1 VDQPLK
7 FLRTFL
13 AADDEESAI
22 AMKSAY
28 TAIMLRRGFLI
39 SLLVVAGC
47 SDETLTSPTPEN
59 LDGVWRII
67 SIQPPSQPVQ
77 PAPTGA
83 RYQVGFEE
91 ERVFARVDC
100 NTCTGPFTLNGATL
114 TIGPTLA
121 CTRAACETASYES
134 AVVAMLSGEH
144 QVATTTNNLTLTS
157 PRGTMLLQ
165 R

>member
-1 VDQPLK
+1 MQ
-7 FLRTFL
+7 RTAFL
-13 AADDEESAI
+13 AVLFI
-22 AMKSAY
+22 
-28 TAIMLRRGFLI
+28 F
-39 SLLVVAGC
+39 AGC
-47 SDETLTSPTPEN
+47 SGDTLTSPTPES

-67 SIQPPSQPVQ
+67 SIQPTGQAVQ
-77 PAPTGA
+77 TTPTAA

-114 TIGPTLA
+114 TVGPTLA

-134 AVVAMLSGEH
+134 AVVAMLTGQH
-144 QVATTTNNLTLTS
+144 QMATTTHNLTLTS
-157 PRGTMLLQ
+157 GRGTMLLQ